1 MSVRIVVSAAM
12 AALYVGALVLL
23 TLRPDVAAVLDS
35 RLEFDEYVLVYSV
48 PTVAFV
54 LVGGI
59 VVGGV
64 VGRWWTPLVLLIPI
78 AAEVLRSGS
87 ALMDPAA
94 VGGFTGFLVRPI
106 EWFLVSV
113 WVVEALSVL
122 LGVAARKLVP
132 RLMR

>member
-1 MSVRIVVSAAM
+1 M